1 MQCKCLLKC
10 GVWLNDAWAVVQGRK
25 VFYLFAVNQ
34 RVCVVKIITEI
45 LKYRDWSQLY
55 QG

>member
-10 GVWLNDAWAVVQGRK
+10 GVWLNDAWAVVQGRN

-34 RVCVVKIITEI
+34 RVGVAIKIITEI
-45 LKYRDWSQLY
+45 LKCTDWSWMT
-55 QG
+55 